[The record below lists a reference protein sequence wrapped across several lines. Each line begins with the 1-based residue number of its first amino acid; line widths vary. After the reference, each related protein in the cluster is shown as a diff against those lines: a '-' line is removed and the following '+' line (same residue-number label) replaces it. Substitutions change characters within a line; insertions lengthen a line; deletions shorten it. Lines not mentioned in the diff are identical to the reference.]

1 MNADLVAARHR
12 WLRDAIWRY
21 LATRGPSRPGD
32 IAQGIGAKSDEVR
45 DELRYSAFFERLPD
59 GNGANVWWFSVDR
72 LADAA
77 EREVSGMD
85 SVPSWPVGYL
95 AILLGAP
102 DEALAMALRA
112 DPRWEAAE
120 PSPWNGNP
128 AGPWFRFAGVV
139 APVSG

>member
-1 MNADLVAARHR
+1 
-12 WLRDAIWRY
+12 
-21 LATRGPSRPGD
+21 
-32 IAQGIGAKSDEVR
+32 
-45 DELRYSAFFERLPD
+45 
-59 GNGANVWWFSVDR
+59 
-72 LADAA
+72 
-77 EREVSGMD
+77 MD

-120 PSPWNGNP
+120 PSPWNGNS
-128 AGPWFRFAGVV
+128 AGPWFRFVGVV